1 MPSALEKI
9 KHIVVL
15 MLENRSFD
23 HMLGFLQS
31 DQYAIE
37 GLQGDETIPEDPTV
51 HPPVPVQVTA
61 TAHYLHDLDI
71 DPGHDVPNVN
81 VQLFDVP
88 EGPFTTPPLNR
99 GFVLDY
105 AQQPGNTLQQGRLL

>member
-31 DQYAIE
+31 DQYAIA
-37 GLQGDETIPEDPTV
+37 GLQGDEMIPEDPTV

-81 VQLFDVP
+81 VQLLSPIGRVK
-88 EGPFTTPPLNR
+88 TPAFRRQL
-99 GFVLDY
+99 
-105 AQQPGNTLQQGRLL
+105 